1 LIEKYSMKSKA
12 CISGQTSHRGLMAR
26 SQYLHGLWSTLARS
40 GAVWRLK
47 SPENLDEISINE
59 QF

>member
-12 CISGQTSHRGLMAR
+12 CISGQTSRRGLVAR
-26 SQYLHGLWSTLARS
+26 NPHLSSLWSTFARS

-47 SPENLDEISINE
+47 SPDNLDEISINE